1 MLDASWQKKTEGKC
15 LGKQFL
21 VASMQLMYVHPVAV
35 GLEAS
40 SGGTATARVESQAT
54 GSFQDLLR

>member
-1 MLDASWQKKTEGKC
+1 MLVGKKTEGKC
-15 LGKQFL
+15 FAKQLL
-21 VASMQLMYVHPVAV
+21 VASMQLMYVHPVAM

-54 GSFQDLLR
+54 GFLPGFASLT